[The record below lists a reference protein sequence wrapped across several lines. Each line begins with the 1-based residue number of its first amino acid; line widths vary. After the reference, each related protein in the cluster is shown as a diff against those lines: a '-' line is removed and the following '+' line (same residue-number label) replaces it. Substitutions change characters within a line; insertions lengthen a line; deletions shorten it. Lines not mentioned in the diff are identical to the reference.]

1 MKKSSKL
8 IRQQKVQ
15 IKQNKP
21 APLKIGKNKKPIKL
35 NDANC

>member
-1 MKKSSKL
+1 MNKKL

-21 APLKIGKNKKPIKL
+21 RPLRLVKAENP
-35 NDANC
+35 